1 MALEKIEPNLY
12 RKDLN
17 GGGWTYY
24 IKAWVGGRTIT
35 RSCRTQSIRAARQQL
50 RKLQEDAARGRAP
63 HARSDRTVHSFF
75 EELEKSW
82 DRGGVRAVTATD
94 YKKRYSRHVK
104 PRWGDTPIQ
113 AIRTRAVQ
121 RWIDDLGKGKSAATC
136 SRVLTVL
143 SLICKEAEKS
153 DFLPGGNPCRDIE
166 IRPDV
171 PREITPLTD
180 KQVTDFVAWVRKT
193 RRSGDMRALQVGIL
207 ARLGLRR
214 AELCGLKIEDF
225 SREGGRLYVTV
236 RRSVTRQKGVLQV
249 NPPKTARG
257 RRKIPIWSGLGREIE
272 QYISEHKNSEGW
284 LFPSVT
290 RPTEPLCPA
299 AFSQALDRVVEA
311 YRKAGG
317 DLPPEF
323 RAAHDLRHTCA
334 SALIARGGDPEQVS
348 RFLGHRDA
356 GITLR
361 VYTHLFPGSLENL
374 VE

>member
-1 MALEKIEPNLY
+1 MTLEKVEPNLY
-12 RKDLN
+12 KKPLKS
-17 GGGWTYY
+17 GWTYF
-24 IKAWVGGRTIT
+24 IKAKIAGRTVS
-35 RSCRTQSIRAARQQL
+35 RSCKTQSIRSAREQL
-50 RKLQEDAARGRAP
+50 RRLQEDAARGRAP

-82 DRGGVRAVTATD
+82 DMGTVRAVTATD
-94 YKKRYSRHVK
+94 YRKRYVRHVK

-113 AIRTRAVQ
+113 AIRPRAVQ
-121 RWIDDLGKGKSAATC
+121 KWVDDLRKEKSAATC
-136 SRVLTVL
+136 ARVLTVL
-143 SLICKEAEKS
+143 SLICKQAEKS

-166 IRPDV
+166 IRPGV
-171 PREITPLTD
+171 PREIVPLTD
-180 KQVTDFVAWVRKT
+180 KQVKDFTIWVRKT
-193 RRSGDMRALQVGIL
+193 RRYGDVRALQIQIL

-214 AELCGLKIEDF
+214 AELCGLKAGDF
-225 SREGGRLYVTV
+225 KCENGRLYLTV

-249 NPPKTARG
+249 NPPKTVRG
-257 RRKIPIWSGLGREIE
+257 RRKIPVWTDLAHEIE
-272 QYISEHKNSEGW
+272 RYIAEHKNPGGW
-284 LFPSVT
+284 LFSSVT
-290 RPTEPLCPA
+290 RPNEPLAPES
-299 AFSQALDRVVEA
+299 FSQALDRVVEA

-334 SALIARGGDPEQVS
+334 STLIARGGDVEQVS